1 MDEVRLSDEEKK
13 LIERAAQ
20 QNGLTIEQYLKK
32 VTQEFFEQRLGTP
45 KAKVN
50 KCYRRDCE

>member
-32 VTQEFFEQRLGTP
+32 ATQEFFEQRLGTP
-45 KAKVN
+45 KEKVN
-50 KCYRRDCE
+50 KS